1 VKTLGKSARPLIGI
15 SMRLSPASGKFYLQ
29 TNYSEAVAAAG
40 GIPVLIP
47 LIPERSIIGT
57 MADRLDGILLP
68 GSGSDV
74 DPKLYGSQKI
84 RKCGE
89 IHTARDKTDFLLLE
103 KAFKRRLPLLA
114 ICFGIQS
121 LNVFLGGTL
130 IQDIPSQCQ
139 GALAHELQRSKAT
152 KTNPENFCT
161 HRVNIEEVSQ
171 LYELAGKKTS
181 AVVNSS
187 HHQAIETIARN
198 LKVTARATDGIIEG
212 VELQSKD
219 HFVFGTQWHPEK
231 GFERDKLSQA
241 IFKGFVQEA
250 GKNQGR

>member
-47 LIPERSIIGT
+47 LIPERSIIGS
-57 MADRLDGILLP
+57 MADRLDGILLS

>member
-1 VKTLGKSARPLIGI
+1 MKTLGKSARPLIGI

-47 LIPERSIIGT
+47 LIPERSIIGS
-57 MADRLDGILLP
+57 MADRLDGILLS